1 MSYTEPTIE
10 ILKVRFPVFAAV
22 ADALLTLVL
31 DEAIG
36 AVGPEWL
43 EKDRATAQLY
53 YAAHI
58 LASEGATD
66 GGAAAVVGQIKRDK
80 VGDSETEF
88 AAVATGAV
96 GDVAGFGATEYGRRY
111 LRLLRLNF
119 PGVAVV

>member
-10 ILKVRFPVFAAV
+10 LLKARFPVFATV
-22 ADALLTLVL
+22 ADDLLTLVL

-58 LASEGATD
+58 LASQGAID
-66 GGAAAVVGQIKRDK
+66 GGMSAVTGPVKRDR
-80 VGDSETEF
+80 VGDAETEF
-88 AAVATGAV
+88 AGV
-96 GDVAGFGATEYGRRY
+96 GGLYGGDGFGTTAYGMAY
-111 LRLLRLNF
+111 LRLLRMNF
-119 PGVAVV
+119 PGIAVV